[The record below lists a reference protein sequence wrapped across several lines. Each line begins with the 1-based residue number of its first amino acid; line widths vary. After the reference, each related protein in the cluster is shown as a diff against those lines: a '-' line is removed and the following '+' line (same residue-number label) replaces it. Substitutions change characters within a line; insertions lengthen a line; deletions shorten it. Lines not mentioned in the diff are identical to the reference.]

1 MAFKPCN
8 HTLTHLLEIHQERRQ
23 RGRAS
28 RQSAVDGRRMQPG
41 TADYIERYEAAV
53 EVALKK
59 LVEIER
65 SHPAVLDPADA

>member
-8 HTLTHLLEIHQERRQ
+8 HSLTRLLELHQERRQ
-23 RGRAS
+23 RGRVA

-41 TADYIERYEAAV
+41 TADHIERYEAAV
-53 EVALKK
+53 EVALQK

-65 SHPAVLDPADA
+65 SHPQVLDPADA